1 MYFRA
6 DAAAPTPPT
15 RRRRHRRRRRRA
27 TAVHLTRVFQDY
39 YILFRRMMYLPI
51 NVYGNKL
58 ELAKSLDIIY
68 ITRHEDSFE
77 LFCPRLPEKI
87 SEACYYS

>member
-6 DAAAPTPPT
+6 DAAAPTTT
-15 RRRRHRRRRRRA
+15 RRRRHA
-27 TAVHLTRVFQDY
+27 TAAHLTRVFQDY

-51 NVYGNKL
+51 NDYGNKL

-68 ITRHEDSFE
+68 ITRHEDSFD
-77 LFCPRLPEKI
+77 LFCPRLPEKNLKLV
-87 SEACYYS
+87 S